1 MKIKKAFAKRTLAF
15 LLCFVML
22 FGSAPLNGIAQ
33 FDFSRLGALNIDFFP
48 IKSFFGRISLPG
60 LFCTKAS
67 ADNVTSGTCGNNLTW
82 EFDAETKTLT
92 INGTGEMT
100 GYNSYTYAP
109 WYNYR
114 DYISKLVLNDGIT
127 NISGNA
133 FSKLENLKSVTMSE
147 TITSIGKSAFSDCI
161 KLTSINIPK
170 KVTEIG
176 EQAFY
181 NCNLDNITVTTG
193 NSKYHSFCNCLIDT
207 QKKELIVGSNNS
219 VIPSDGSVTNICQ
232 SAFSYC
238 TNLESIAIPDSVTKI
253 NSHTFRGCVSLT
265 ELSIGNGVTNIDR
278 YAFYGCSKLKN
289 ITIPDSVTQI
299 GESAFSD
306 CTAIKNI
313 SIGNGVASIG
323 KNAFYNCSA
332 LESITVSSENLD
344 YQSAGNCLIKTNNKL
359 LVLGCKNS
367 IIPSD
372 GSVTN
377 IGSSSFS
384 GCTKLVS
391 ITIPNGVTEIGS
403 SAFKQCTGL
412 IDIII
417 PDSVT
422 SVGSKAFFNC
432 NGVTTI
438 SVGSGVTNISEDAF
452 FHCSG
457 LESIFVNPDNT
468 FYSSSG
474 NCLIETEIKQL
485 ILGSSNSVIPSDG
498 TVTSIK
504 DDAFY
509 SCSKLKNITIPGSVT
524 QIGENAF
531 SDCTAIKNI
540 SIGNGVTSIGK
551 NAFYNCSALES
562 ITIPDSVTNLGSSAF
577 YGCINLTDINIPE
590 NITSIEEKALNCSG
604 SIMKTSSISMKNGNW

>member
-377 IGSSSFS
+377 IGSSSFFGCTKLVSITIPNGVTEIGSSAFEQCTGLIDIIIPGSVTNIGSSSFS

-551 NAFYNCSALES
+551 K
-562 ITIPDSVTNLGSSAF
+562 
-577 YGCINLTDINIPE
+577 CIL
-590 NITSIEEKALNCSG
+590 
-604 SIMKTSSISMKNGNW
+604 